1 MMLKIYKPIK
11 NKENPMKKIIKKPSL
26 AKLLIPTQPEKE
38 VERILGGRF
47 QTQPNPDYDIIGEVY
62 GGE

>member
-1 MMLKIYKPIK
+1 
-11 NKENPMKKIIKKPSL
+11 MKKIKEPPSL
-26 AKLLIPTQPEKE
+26 ATLLIPTQPEKE
-38 VERILGGRF
+38 VERMSEGRF